1 MKRRKTLQ
9 ITVLSSKVRTSFFWV
24 SLFTLA
30 VVAMGS
36 PRTCVAT
43 TVVYDTT
50 PYWATVSAVI
60 GGMGPGQSSTI
71 GETFV
76 APAGPNVTLNDFS
89 FFAESYYPYNGG
101 VASLHLRAFVYAWAS
116 TVNGPPGAGATGS
129 PLYLS
134 PSFVFSPPPRPGGWV
149 PLTASIGGN
158 GLTLIPG
165 QRYVMGFT
173 LSDPADYAASQ
184 GDIEFKMVVVH
195 GLYYSPPPVP
205 VGVDIGSGSL
215 TWLNNGNNFAAL
227 TTPTWTVADSW
238 EQTDAMSFTAH
249 FTVVPEPS
257 AVALA
262 LLGATCGMSRCVG
275 AKRRQRQ

>member
-9 ITVLSSKVRTSFFWV
+9 ITVLFSKVRTSFFWV

-30 VVAMGS
+30 VVAMSS

-50 PYWATVSAVI
+50 PYWATFPGVI
-60 GGMGPGQSSTI
+60 GGWGPGQSSTI

-76 APAGPNVTLNDFS
+76 APVGASTTLNDFS
-89 FFAESYYPYNGG
+89 FFAESYYPYLDG
-101 VASLHLRAFVYAWAS
+101 VASLHLRAFVYAWS
-116 TVNGPPGAGATGS
+116 PIISGPGARATGS

-134 PSFVFSPPPRPGGWV
+134 PSFVFTPPPRPEGWV
-149 PLTASIGGN
+149 PLTANFGGD
-158 GLTLIPG
+158 GLTLNPG

-184 GDIEFKMVVVH
+184 GDIEFEMMVVH
-195 GLYYSPPPVP
+195 GIYYPTPPIP
-205 VGVDIGSGSL
+205 VGVNIGSGSL
-215 TWLNNGNNFAAL
+215 AWLNNSNNFAAL
-227 TTPTWTVADSW
+227 NTTDWTVADSW
-238 EQTDAMSFTAH
+238 EQADALSFTAH

-262 LLGATCGMSRCVG
+262 LLGAAFGMKRCVG